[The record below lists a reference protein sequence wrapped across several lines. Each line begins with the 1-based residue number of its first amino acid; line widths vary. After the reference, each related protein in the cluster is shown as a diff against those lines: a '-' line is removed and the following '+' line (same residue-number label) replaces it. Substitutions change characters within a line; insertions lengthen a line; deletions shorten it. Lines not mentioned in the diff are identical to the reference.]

1 MLDSTPLPRIDG
13 VLAFDSCSFLYKFRL
28 MTNSLSSYLKNYA
41 ENETYLHRM
50 TATKTYQSVLV
61 VPAFQES
68 LAFLKGLLSDSRHS
82 TLLILVAN
90 APPNKNFNT
99 LRFVSE
105 FCDRYPSIWANQH
118 LSLHNYAGHQDI
130 LLVDRCQ
137 DETTIPEKQGV
148 GLARKLGADL
158 AAKLIQQ
165 GIVQSPWIY
174 STDADVRLPP
184 DYFLHSDLQ
193 TSEIAAR
200 IYPFKHRAEPSVA
213 LASKLYDISLHYYV
227 AGLRWCGSPYAH
239 HSIGST
245 LAIHY
250 LKYAEV
256 RGFPKRPAGEDFYL
270 LNKLAKVGNIEC
282 LDAPVLDIEARLSNR
297 TPFGTGHALQKIVHL
312 SSPVDEYLYYN
323 PVIFFLLKD
332 WLSVIPDIWSNRE
345 SVDLDFL
352 CKNASSNKRILKA
365 CLQASGVL
373 PILMQGIR
381 QYKSMQTFNRYMM
394 HWFDGFRTL
403 KFIHY
408 LRDNHFPSVP
418 LKEIITAPFI
428 TNIDAELQRSMLD
441 LISQPHYHNPTQQ
454 V

>member
-1 MLDSTPLPRIDG
+1 MIDVSLG
-13 VLAFDSCSFLYKFRL
+13 KFLI
-28 MTNSLSSYLKNYA
+28 MTNSLRSYLKNYA
-41 ENETYLHRM
+41 EKETYLHRM
-50 TATKTYQSVLV
+50 TATKIYQSVLV

-68 LAFLKGLLSDSRHS
+68 LSCLQGLLSDSRHS

-90 APPNKNFNT
+90 APPEKNVST
-99 LRFVSE
+99 LEFVAE
-105 FCDRYPSIWANQH
+105 FRYQYPSVWANQH
-118 LSLHNYAGHQDI
+118 LSLHHYAGQQDI

-148 GLARKLGADL
+148 GLARKVGADL
-158 AAKLIQQ
+158 AANLIHL

-184 DYFLHSDLQ
+184 DYFHHAGLL

-227 AGLRWCGSPYAH
+227 AGLRWSGSPYAH
-239 HSIGST
+239 HTIGST
-245 LAIHY
+245 LTIHY

-256 RGFPKRPAGEDFYL
+256 RGFPKRSAGEDFYL
-270 LNKLAKVGNIEC
+270 LNKLAKVGSIEC
-282 LDAPVLDIEARLSNR
+282 LDAPVLDVAARLSNR
-297 TPFGTGHALQKIVHL
+297 TPFGTGHALRRIGQL
-312 SSPVDEYLYYN
+312 SSPIDEYLYYN
-323 PVIFFLLKD
+323 PVIFLLLKD

-345 SVDLDFL
+345 NVDLDFL
-352 CKNASSNKRILKA
+352 SKNASSNKQILKT

-373 PILMQGIR
+373 PILLKGFK
-381 QYKSMQTFNRYMM
+381 QYKSMRTFNRYIK

-408 LRDNHFPSVP
+408 LRDNHYPSVP

-428 TNIDAELQRSMLD
+428 TGIDAELQDSMFELTAQTQ
-441 LISQPHYHNPTQQ
+441 SHNHA
-454 V
+454 